1 MLVANVGQQGIE
13 RIKVAENLQL
23 VVQIVGDS
31 DVPVLGCLHCGW
43 CGWLMEE
50 ADCSFG
56 GGFRWSA

>member
-13 RIKVAENLQL
+13 RIKVAEILQL

-43 CGWLMEE
+43 LMEG
-50 ADCSFG
+50 AGCSFG